1 LLKEPALGV
10 REAFGA
16 ELRRVFFRW
25 RSCFDAELRAS
36 GQTLARARVLALLAQ
51 EEDGLLQREL
61 ASQLS
66 IENPTLVRLLDGLER
81 QGLVA
86 RVPEA
91 GDRRANRVALT
102 SQASPVAAEVT
113 GISGRLRDRVLQGV
127 DEADLATALRVL
139 RSISAN
145 LDAVA
150 SEGGR

>member
-1 LLKEPALGV
+1 M
-10 REAFGA
+10 
-16 ELRRVFFRW
+16 
-25 RSCFDAELRAS
+25 RAS

-51 EEDGLLQREL
+51 EQEGLPQREL

-86 RVPEA
+86 RIPVA
-91 GDRRANRVALT
+91 DDRRAKRVALT
-102 SQASPVAAEVT
+102 SEAAPVAAEVT
-113 GISGRLRDRVLQGV
+113 GISSRLRDRVLQGV

-139 RSISAN
+139 RAISAN

-150 SEGGR
+150 GEGGQ

>member
-1 LLKEPALGV
+1 MGV

-61 ASQLS
+61 ALQLS

-150 SEGGR
+150 GEGGR

>member
-1 LLKEPALGV
+1 MRV
-10 REAFGA
+10 HEAFGA

-51 EEDGLLQREL
+51 EQEGLPQREL

-81 QGLVA
+81 QGLIA
-86 RVPEA
+86 RVPVA
-91 GDRRANRVALT
+91 DDRRANRVTLT
-102 SQASPVAAEVT
+102 SEAAPVAAEAT
-113 GISGRLRDRVLQGV
+113 AISSQLRDRVLHGI

-139 RSISAN
+139 RAISAN
-145 LDAVA
+145 LDAVVG
-150 SEGGR
+150 EGGR

>member
-1 LLKEPALGV
+1 MGV

-25 RSCFDAELRAS
+25 RGCFDAELRAS

-61 ASQLS
+61 ALQLS